1 MGDMSEQIEY
11 FEPKREQIKH
21 LKLRGSD
28 ILRRP
33 QLSKVCIISFYI
45 LGKLIVKKSN
55 HKKLMDN
62 IIILFILETFCQTI
76 SFQLI
81 LF

>member
-1 MGDMSEQIEY
+1 MGDMSDQIEY

-33 QLSKVCIISFYI
+33 QLSKVRIISFYI
-45 LGKLIVKKSN
+45 LGKLIVKKVTTKS
-55 HKKLMDN
+55 LRT
-62 IIILFILETFCQTI
+62 IL
-76 SFQLI
+76 SFHS
-81 LF
+81 F